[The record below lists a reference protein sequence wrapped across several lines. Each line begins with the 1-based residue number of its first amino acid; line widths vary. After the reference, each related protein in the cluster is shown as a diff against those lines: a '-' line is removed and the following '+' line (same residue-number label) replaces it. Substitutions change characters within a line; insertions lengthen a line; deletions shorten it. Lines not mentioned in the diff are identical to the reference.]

1 MSKLYQPIKNNPYRL
16 RDGIY
21 WRVVYDIRDVGKLQ
35 DGYYDFDPDFKRR
48 YAPSQD
54 TVDKVMTALQE
65 EPEEYREMIFA
76 SVVYNQAFPEG
87 YRGKKTTLQK
97 AHFIYRCA
105 ELLGY
110 ELGPREIV
118 HVTYDWR

>member
-1 MSKLYQPIKNNPYRL
+1 MAKLYQPIKNNPYRL
-16 RDGIY
+16 RDGVY
-21 WRVVYDIRDVGKLQ
+21 WRVVDDIRSVGKYIN
-35 DGYYDFDPDFKRR
+35 GYYDFDEDFKRR
-48 YAPSQD
+48 YGPKQE
-54 TVDKVMTALQE
+54 TVDKVLSALQE
-65 EPEEYREMIFA
+65 EPDEYREMVFA
-76 SVVYNQAFPEG
+76 SVVYDKAFPEG

-110 ELGPREIV
+110 ELGPKKIV

>member
-1 MSKLYQPIKNNPYRL
+1 MSKLYQPTKNNPYRL

-21 WRVVYDIRDVGKLQ
+21 WRVVYDIRDAGKYL
-35 DGYYDFDPDFKRR
+35 DGYYDEDFMKQ
-48 YAPSQD
+48 YAPKQE
-54 TVDKVMTALQE
+54 TVDKVLTALQE
-65 EPEEYREMIFA
+65 EPAEYREMIFA
-76 SVVYNQAFPEG
+76 NVVYDKAFPEG
-87 YRGKKTTLQK
+87 YRGKRTTLQK

-105 ELLGY
+105 DLLGY